1 MITKKLDIIVG
12 FMGLSVTVFI
22 FIALILMHAGER
34 YLFFSGALCSAFIF
48 YIVFRKKMIDLSHD
62 ENLCLVPFNK
72 AFFLSLNIAFIFL
85 FTLSILLLRL
95 GLYHRSLSYFI
106 IITIICGII
115 AIGILISDKKE
126 HTWLILLQI
135 FLVSLNIRWGIYSIY
150 PSLYGTDPWRHVA
163 IIQSIVEL
171 AHIPPIS
178 EGYSYTYLPIMHF
191 EVAVTEII
199 TSLNGKNL
207 LFYSIGLITVFSTIF
222 IFLLGQ
228 RVFNTKIGLLAT
240 LLLNTSNFHIYFGTW
255 AIIPMTLGA
264 VFFTMILYILT
275 NNIKDTKRNL
285 LWLSSPLSILYL
297 GILILTHALA
307 TVMVLVSV
315 IFGYITNK
323 FYFIFKKNETKSYEI
338 NISSTIVLFF
348 IVATIAHWIY
358 ASYTTNLTFLEYAVE
373 MVHNSLMSV
382 EVGDVTITIITT
394 GAISPIATILGNL
407 GYTIVASFAI
417 IGALIALS
425 HRNFNSSKLLIVTIF
440 FVLFFFTFIPRFVGT
455 GTFSMIMPGRWYLFQ
470 YIVGSLLAS
479 LAVFSFVRLNRSSE
493 IRVISIFVV
502 ISFIVFFMITS
513 PSANPDSPIYSKE
526 LDTTISAYTSS
537 ELAAADF
544 VPKMGDNIKITTDYA
559 YGNVI
564 FMYLNRNYSEPINVL
579 ILHDRTTYGRG
590 ITVIRQS
597 VMDKGVFFRLGNTYY
612 KEYFNETI
620 IKEFEA
626 KNSIYSNGVVT
637 AYES

>member
-1 MITKKLDIIVG
+1 MITKKLDVIVG

-34 YLFFSGALCSAFIF
+34 YLFFSGALSSAFIL
-48 YIVFRKKMIDLSHD
+48 YIVFRKKMIDLPHD
-62 ENLCLVPFNK
+62 ENLCLAPFNK

-106 IITIICGII
+106 SITIICGII

-150 PSLYGTDPWRHVA
+150 PSLYGTDPWFHVA
-163 IIQSIVEL
+163 TIQSIVEL
-171 AHIPPIS
+171 AHIPP
-178 EGYSYTYLPIMHF
+178 EGSSCAHLPIMLF
-191 EVAVTEII
+191 EVAVTGII

-240 LLLNTSNFHIYFGTW
+240 LLLNTSNSHICFGTW
-255 AIIPMTLGA
+255 AMIPMTLGA
-264 VFFTMILYILT
+264 VFFTMILYILA
-275 NNIKDTKRNL
+275 NNRKDTKRNL
-285 LWLSSPLSILYL
+285 LWLSSPLSILYV
-297 GILILTHALA
+297 GILIFTHALA
-307 TVMVLVSV
+307 TIMVLVSV

-323 FYFIFKKNETKSYEI
+323 FYFILKRDETKSYEI
-338 NISSTIVLFF
+338 NISSSIVLFF
-348 IVATIAHWIY
+348 IVATIAHWMY
-358 ASYTTNLTFLEYAVE
+358 ASYATNLTFLGYAVD
-373 MVHNSLMSV
+373 MVHNSLMSGG
-382 EVGDVTITIITT
+382 VGDVTITTITT
-394 GAISPIATILGNL
+394 GTTSPIATILGTL

-425 HRNFNSSKLLIVTIF
+425 HRNFNSSRLFIVTIF
-440 FVLFFFTFIPRFVGT
+440 FVLFFFTFIPRFFGSS
-455 GTFSMIMPGRWYLFQ
+455 TFSMIMPGRWYLFQ

-479 LAVFSFVRLNRSSE
+479 LAVFSFVRLNRSSQ
-493 IRVISIFVV
+493 IRIISIFMV

-513 PSANPDSPIYSKE
+513 PTVNPDSPIYSKE
-526 LDTTISAYTSS
+526 LKTVIAAYTSS
-537 ELAAADF
+537 ELAAADRI
-544 VPKMGDNIKITTDYA
+544 PIMGDKIKITTDYA

-579 ILHDRTTYGRG
+579 IPHDRTTYGEG
-590 ITVIRQS
+590 IILIRQS
-597 VMDKGVFFRLGNTYY
+597 VIDKGVLYRLGMYY
-612 KEYFNETI
+612 IEYLNETI
-620 IKEFEA
+620 MKEFEA
-626 KNSIYSNGVVT
+626 KDLIYSNGIVT
-637 AYES
+637 AYESSSN

>member
-1 MITKKLDIIVG
+1 MIAKKLDIIIG
-12 FMGLSVTVFI
+12 FMGLSVAVFI
-22 FIALILMHAGER
+22 FIALILMHSGER
-34 YLFFSGALCSAFIF
+34 YLFFSGALSSAFIF
-48 YIVFRKKMIDLSHD
+48 YIVFRKKMIDMPPD
-62 ENLCLVPFNK
+62 ENLCLAPFNK

-126 HTWLILLQI
+126 HAGLILLQI
-135 FLVSLNIRWGIYSIY
+135 FLVSLNIRGGIYSIY

-178 EGYSYTYLPIMHF
+178 ECYSYAHLPIMHLD
-191 EVAVTEII
+191 VVVTEII
-199 TSLNGKNL
+199 TSLNGKDL

-255 AIIPMTLGA
+255 EVIPMTLGA
-264 VFFTMILYILT
+264 VFFTMILYILA
-275 NNIKDTKRNL
+275 NNREDTKRNL
-285 LWLSSPLSILYL
+285 FWSSSPLSFLYI
-297 GILILTHALA
+297 GILIFTHLA
-307 TVMVLVSV
+307 AFMVLVSV

-323 FYFIFKKNETKSYEI
+323 FYFVLKRDETNSYEI
-338 NISSTIVLFF
+338 NISSSIVLFF
-348 IVATIAHWIY
+348 IVAIIAHWMY
-358 ASYTTNLTFLEYAVE
+358 ASYATNFTFLEYVINT
-373 MVHNSLMSV
+373 VHNSLISIG
-382 EVGDVTITIITT
+382 VGDVTITTITT
-394 GAISPIATILGNL
+394 GAISPIAAILGNL
-407 GYTIVASFAI
+407 GYTIAASFAI

-425 HRNFNSSKLLIVTIF
+425 HRNFNSSRLFIVTIF
-440 FVLFFFTFIPRFVGT
+440 FVLFFLTFIPRFFGT

-470 YIVGSLLAS
+470 LIAGSLLAS
-479 LAVFSFVRLNRSSE
+479 LAVFSVVRFNKTDLART
-493 IRVISIFVV
+493 ISIFII
-502 ISFIVFFMITS
+502 ISLIVFFMITS
-513 PSANPDSPIYSKE
+513 PPANPDSPIYSKE
-526 LDTTISAYTSS
+526 LETTISAYTSS

-544 VPKMGDNIKITTDYA
+544 VPKMGDNIKITTDYV
-559 YGNVI
+559 YGHVI

-579 ILHDRTTYGRG
+579 VLHDRTTYGRG

-597 VMDKGVFFRLGNTYY
+597 VMDKGVIFRLGNTYY
-612 KEYFNETI
+612 KEYFNKTI

-626 KNSIYSNGVVT
+626 KNLIYSNGMVT